1 MASEQRMKKQ
11 VTVVVAS
18 GQCQDT
24 NNNKDPSH
32 SLQRDLLPT
41 AAAFTQSVGKL
52 LFPPLPPL
60 SHYFPHF
67 LPIHPLSPS
76 SLIPR
81 FPPPLCVSCCKQF
94 STTSILVTLT
104 NTRCLLNISSFINLL
119 GSLSQHLLFLFLFLF
134 LLLFPSSSRSQRS
147 PVCVL
152 AASCNKANGVGCQ
165 KPTNYIPERR
175 CPTLSSWSSKSPST
189 FQGKDITA
197 SAMHHRRI
205 FRRNVE
211 AQVKIPGGS

>member
-76 SLIPR
+76 SPIPR
-81 FPPPLCVSCCKQF
+81 SPPPLCVSCCKQF

-119 GSLSQHLLFLFLFLF
+119 GSLSQHLLFLFIFAF
-134 LLLFPSSSRSQRS
+134 PLFPPRPDLRGLRFVCQRLPAIRQMEQAVRS
-147 PVCVL
+147 PL
-152 AASCNKANGVGCQ
+152 
-165 KPTNYIPERR
+165 T
-175 CPTLSSWSSKSPST
+175 T
-189 FQGKDITA
+189 FLREDVQLC
-197 SAMHHRRI
+197 HHGHQNHHQHSRARI
-205 FRRNVE
+205 
-211 AQVKIPGGS
+211 